1 MYSFAGDCEPPGHPG
16 DITHKEADAGIL
28 PSHGISLDIP
38 DELQVNGR
46 PSKVQYLSAPAYQS
60 PLRHHRR
67 SASTHREV
75 KETLDARSEYMNNEE
90 DGRAEHHIN
99 QYIIK
104 DEIGRGSFGAVHLA
118 VDQYGKEFA
127 VKEFSKSRLRKRA
140 QSNILRRPHY
150 VRRPGNLAAGSG
162 LNSPLHR
169 HSASDIHI
177 NEQQGNPLYLI
188 KEEIA
193 IMKKLNH
200 PNLVSLIEV
209 LDDPEEDSLY
219 MVLEMCKKG
228 VVMKVGLGEK
238 ADPYDI
244 ESCRCWFRDLILG
257 IEYLHAQGVAHR
269 DIKPDNL
276 LLTEDDVLKVVD
288 FGVSEMFE
296 KASDMM
302 TAKSAGSPA
311 FLPPELC
318 ITKHGDVS
326 GRAADIWSMG
336 VSLYCLRFG
345 HIPFERTGVLELYE
359 AIKNDEPEYEPDAD
373 PMFVDLMRKLLEK
386 DPKKRISM
394 DEIREHPWVTINGI
408 DPLLSKEENIANL
421 VEPPSETEVNHAITV
436 KMRGLL
442 VVMKAVKKFKNKL
455 EQRRRNAISETL
467 GKGVSV
473 PHPLMGMDGQ
483 KESAIHRSMSADL
496 ENRRL
501 VEAALAAEGI
511 HHNGT
516 CSSADDNRVM
526 RSRIHSSSPIV
537 ADEEPTD
544 KIHAQQEIAKS
555 SSSDS
560 ITNRPELQE
569 QHSGDK
575 GHAHDPLDEEPLYL
589 GIGAGVGDDNSPDAP
604 VQEVIAESPTAA
616 EFSIYDTAYQQE
628 VERIRAAQGHAAT
641 VYLTRR
647 VDHKKEYKANRN
659 MINLP
664 HHADIKGRIQEGW
677 KGLVDRAQENKD
689 ELFLHERITE
699 GHSLFSD
706 LVYKAVDNT
715 KNMGRDISERG
726 GTPFD
731 NVVYAAMEKRKK
743 KVEGEEKGE
752 DEKPL

>member
-1 MYSFAGDCEPPGHPG
+1 MSSFAGDCEKPGHPG
-16 DITHKEADAGIL
+16 DITQKEADAGIL

-38 DELQVNGR
+38 GESVDGR
-46 PSKVQYLSAPAYQS
+46 PPLVQYLSTPAYQS

-67 SASTHREV
+67 SASAHRQV

-118 VDQYGKEFA
+118 VDQYGTEFA

-150 VRRPGNLAAGSG
+150 VRRPGHLAAGSG
-162 LNSPLHR
+162 FNSPLHR

-177 NEQQGNPLYLI
+177 NEQRGNPLYLI

-238 ADPYDI
+238 ADPYDV

-257 IEYLHAQGVAHR
+257 IEYLHAQGVVHR

-302 TAKSAGSPA
+302 TAKSTGSPA

-318 ITKHGDVS
+318 VTKHGDVS

-336 VSLYCLRFG
+336 ISLYCLRFG

-359 AIKNDEPEYEPDAD
+359 AIKNDEVDYEPSTD
-373 PMFVDLMRKLLEK
+373 PQFVNLMRRILEK
-386 DPKKRISM
+386 DPKKRITM
-394 DEIREHPWVTINGI
+394 DEIREHPWVTNNGT
-408 DPLLSKEENIANL
+408 DPLLPKEENIANL
-421 VEPPSETEVNHAITV
+421 VEPPSEIEVNHAITT

-442 VVMKAVKKFKNKL
+442 AVMKAVKKFKSKM
-455 EQRRRNAISETL
+455 EQRRPNAISETL
-467 GKGVSV
+467 GKGIRVL
-473 PHPLMGMDGQ
+473 HPSMGMTEQ
-483 KESAIHRSMSADL
+483 KESALHRSKSSDL
-496 ENRRL
+496 EDRRV
-501 VEAALAAEGI
+501 VEAALAAEGV
-511 HHNGT
+511 HHDGT
-516 CSSADDNRVM
+516 YPSADGPRTM
-526 RSRIHSSSPIV
+526 ASRIDSSSTIV
-537 ADEEPTD
+537 VDEEPIV
-544 KIHAQQEIAKS
+544 KKVQSRSIAKTDS
-555 SSSDS
+555 SNS
-560 ITNRPELQE
+560 IEKRPEFRE
-569 QHSGDK
+569 QQSGDK
-575 GHAHDPLDEEPLYL
+575 GHAHDPLDEQPLYL
-589 GIGAGVGDDNSPDAP
+589 GIGAGVGEDGDPLNEA
-604 VQEVIAESPTAA
+604 VQELIAESPTAA
-616 EFSIYDTAYQQE
+616 DFNIYDTAYQQE
-628 VERIRAAQGHAAT
+628 VDRIRAVQGHAAT

-647 VDHKKEYKANRN
+647 VDHKKEYKADRY
-659 MINLP
+659 MKNLP
-664 HHADIKGRIQEGW
+664 NHTEMKGRIQEGW
-677 KGLVDRAQENKD
+677 KGLVDRAQESKD
-689 ELFLHERITE
+689 ERSLHEKLTE
-699 GHSLFSD
+699 GHQVFSD
-706 LVYKAVDNT
+706 LVSKAVENT
-715 KNMGRDISERG
+715 RNLGRDVSEREG
-726 GTPFD
+726 ATS
-731 NVVYAAMEKRKK
+731 EK
-743 KVEGEEKGE
+743 
-752 DEKPL
+752 

>member
-1 MYSFAGDCEPPGHPG
+1 MSSFAGDCENPGHPG
-16 DITHKEADAGIL
+16 DITQKEADAGIL

-38 DELQVNGR
+38 GELVDAR
-46 PSKVQYLSAPAYQS
+46 PPLVQYLSTPAYQS

-67 SASTHREV
+67 SASAHRQV

-118 VDQYGKEFA
+118 VDQYGTEFA

-150 VRRPGNLAAGSG
+150 VRRPGHLAAGSG
-162 LNSPLHR
+162 FNSPLHR

-177 NEQQGNPLYLI
+177 NEQRGNPLYLI

-238 ADPYDI
+238 ADPYDV

-257 IEYLHAQGVAHR
+257 IEYLHAQGVVHR

-302 TAKSAGSPA
+302 TAKSTGSPA

-318 ITKHGDVS
+318 VTKHGDVS

-336 VSLYCLRFG
+336 ISLYCLRFG

-359 AIKNDEPEYEPDAD
+359 AIKSDELDYEPSTD
-373 PMFVDLMRKLLEK
+373 PQFVDLMRRILEK
-386 DPKKRISM
+386 DPKKRIIM
-394 DEIREHPWVTINGI
+394 DEIREHPWVTNNGT
-408 DPLLSKEENIANL
+408 DPLLPKEENIANL
-421 VEPPSETEVNHAITV
+421 VEPPSEIEVNHAITA

-442 VVMKAVKKFKNKL
+442 AVMKAVKKFKSKM
-455 EQRRRNAISETL
+455 EQRRPNAISETL
-467 GKGVSV
+467 GKGIRVL
-473 PHPLMGMDGQ
+473 HPSIGMTEQ
-483 KESAIHRSMSADL
+483 KDSALHRSKSSDL
-496 ENRRL
+496 EDRRL
-501 VEAALAAEGI
+501 VEAALAAEGV
-511 HHNGT
+511 HHDGT
-516 CSSADDNRVM
+516 YPSADGPRTM
-526 RSRIHSSSPIV
+526 ASRMDSSSTIV
-537 ADEEPTD
+537 ADEEPIV
-544 KIHAQQEIAKS
+544 KKVQSRSIAKTDS
-555 SSSDS
+555 STS
-560 ITNRPELQE
+560 IEKRPEFRE

-575 GHAHDPLDEEPLYL
+575 GHAHDPLDEQPLYL
-589 GIGAGVGDDNSPDAP
+589 GIGAGLGEDGDSLNEP
-604 VQEVIAESPTAA
+604 VQEMIAESPTAA
-616 EFSIYDTAYQQE
+616 DFNIYDTAYQQE
-628 VERIRAAQGHAAT
+628 VERIRAVQGHAAT

-647 VDHKKEYKANRN
+647 VDHKREHKADRH
-659 MINLP
+659 MKNLP
-664 HHADIKGRIQEGW
+664 NHTEMKGRIQEGW
-677 KGLVDRAQENKD
+677 KGLVDRAQDNKD
-689 ELFLHERITE
+689 ERSLHEKLTE
-699 GHSLFSD
+699 GHQVFSE
-706 LVYKAVDNT
+706 LVSKAVENT
-715 KNMGRDISERG
+715 RNLGRDVSEREG
-726 GTPFD
+726 ATS
-731 NVVYAAMEKRKK
+731 EK
-743 KVEGEEKGE
+743 
-752 DEKPL
+752 

>member
-1 MYSFAGDCEPPGHPG
+1 MSSFAGDCEKPGHPG
-16 DITHKEADAGIL
+16 DITQTEADAGIL
-28 PSHGISLDIP
+28 PSHGISLNIP
-38 DELQVNGR
+38 GELVDGR
-46 PSKVQYLSAPAYQS
+46 PPLVQYLSTPAYQS

-67 SASTHREV
+67 SASAHRQV

-118 VDQYGKEFA
+118 VDQYGTEFA

-150 VRRPGNLAAGSG
+150 VRRPGHLAAGSG
-162 LNSPLHR
+162 FNSPLHR

-238 ADPYDI
+238 ADPYDV

-257 IEYLHAQGVAHR
+257 IEYLHAQGVVHR

-302 TAKSAGSPA
+302 TAKSTGSPA

-318 ITKHGDVS
+318 VTKHGDVS

-336 VSLYCLRFG
+336 ISLYCLRFG

-359 AIKNDEPEYEPDAD
+359 AIKNDELDYEPSTD
-373 PMFVDLMRKLLEK
+373 PQFVDLMKRVLEK
-386 DPKKRISM
+386 DPRKRITM
-394 DEIREHPWVTINGI
+394 DEIREHSWVTNNGT
-408 DPLLSKEENIANL
+408 DPLLPKEENIANL
-421 VEPPSETEVNHAITV
+421 VEPPSEIEVNHAITA

-442 VVMKAVKKFKNKL
+442 AVMKAVKKFKSKV
-455 EQRRRNAISETL
+455 EQRRPNAISETL
-467 GKGVSV
+467 GKGIRVL
-473 PHPLMGMDGQ
+473 HPSMGMTEQ
-483 KESAIHRSMSADL
+483 KESALHRSKSSDL
-496 ENRRL
+496 EDRRL
-501 VEAALAAEGI
+501 VEAALAAEGV
-511 HHNGT
+511 HHDGT
-516 CSSADDNRVM
+516 YPSADGPRTM
-526 RSRIHSSSPIV
+526 ASRMDSSSTIV
-537 ADEEPTD
+537 ADEEPIVKKVQSRIISRTD
-544 KIHAQQEIAKS
+544 S
-555 SSSDS
+555 SNS
-560 ITNRPELQE
+560 IENRPEFRE
-569 QHSGDK
+569 QQSGDK
-575 GHAHDPLDEEPLYL
+575 GHAHDPLDEQPLYL
-589 GIGAGVGDDNSPDAP
+589 GIGAGVGEDGDSLDGP
-604 VQEVIAESPTAA
+604 VQELIAESPTAA
-616 EFSIYDTAYQQE
+616 DFNIYDTAYQQE
-628 VERIRAAQGHAAT
+628 VDRIRAVQGHAAT

-647 VDHKKEYKANRN
+647 VDHKREYKADRH
-659 MINLP
+659 MKNLP
-664 HHADIKGRIQEGW
+664 NHTEMKGRIQEGW
-677 KGLVDRAQENKD
+677 KGLVDRAQDNKD
-689 ELFLHERITE
+689 ERSLHDKLTE
-699 GHSLFSD
+699 GHQVFSE
-706 LVYKAVDNT
+706 LVSKAVENT
-715 KNMGRDISERG
+715 RNLGRDVGGREGATSE
-726 GTPFD
+726 
-731 NVVYAAMEKRKK
+731 K
-743 KVEGEEKGE
+743 
-752 DEKPL
+752 

>member
-1 MYSFAGDCEPPGHPG
+1 MSSFAGDCETPGHPG
-16 DITHKEADAGIL
+16 DITQKEADAGIL

-38 DELQVNGR
+38 GGLVDGR
-46 PSKVQYLSAPAYQS
+46 PPMVQYLSTPAYQS

-67 SASTHREV
+67 SASAHRQV

-118 VDQYGKEFA
+118 VDQYGTEFA

-162 LNSPLHR
+162 FNSPLHR
-169 HSASDIHI
+169 RSASDIHI
-177 NEQQGNPLYLI
+177 NEQRGNPLYLI

-238 ADPYDI
+238 ADPYDV
-244 ESCRCWFRDLILG
+244 ESCRYWFRDLILG
-257 IEYLHAQGVAHR
+257 IEYLHAQGVVHR

-276 LLTEDDVLKVVD
+276 LLTEDNVLKVVD

-302 TAKSAGSPA
+302 TAKSTGSPA

-336 VSLYCLRFG
+336 ISLYCLRFG

-359 AIKNDEPEYEPDAD
+359 AIKNDELDYEPSID
-373 PMFVDLMRKLLEK
+373 PQFVDLMKRILEK
-386 DPKKRISM
+386 DPKKRITM
-394 DEIREHPWVTINGI
+394 DEIREHAWVTNNGT
-408 DPLLSKEENIANL
+408 DPLLPKEENIANL
-421 VEPPSETEVNHAITV
+421 VEPPSEIEVNHAITA

-442 VVMKAVKKFKNKL
+442 AVMKAVKKFK
-455 EQRRRNAISETL
+455 ERYPCSAPS
-467 GKGVSV
+467 
-473 PHPLMGMDGQ
+473 MGMAEQ
-483 KESAIHRSMSADL
+483 KESALHRSKSSDL
-496 ENRRL
+496 EDRRL
-501 VEAALAAEGI
+501 VEAALAAEGV
-511 HHNGT
+511 HHDGT
-516 CSSADDNRVM
+516 YPSADGPRTM
-526 RSRIHSSSPIV
+526 ASRMDSSTTIV
-537 ADEEPTD
+537 VDEEPIGKVQSHSTA
-544 KIHAQQEIAKS
+544 KINSHN
-555 SSSDS
+555 S
-560 ITNRPELQE
+560 IEKRPEFRE
-569 QHSGDK
+569 QQSGDK
-575 GHAHDPLDEEPLYL
+575 GHAHDPLDEQPLYL
-589 GIGAGVGDDNSPDAP
+589 GIGAGVGQDDDSLNEP
-604 VQEVIAESPTAA
+604 VQELIAESPTAA
-616 EFSIYDTAYQQE
+616 DFNIYDTAYQQE
-628 VERIRAAQGHAAT
+628 VDRIRAVQGHAAT

-647 VDHKKEYKANRN
+647 VDHKSEYKADRY

-664 HHADIKGRIQEGW
+664 NHTEMKGRIQEGW

-689 ELFLHERITE
+689 ERSLHEKLTE
-699 GHSLFSD
+699 GHQAFSE
-706 LVYKAVDNT
+706 LVSKAVENT
-715 KNMGRDISERG
+715 RNMGRDASEREG
-726 GTPFD
+726 ATS
-731 NVVYAAMEKRKK
+731 EK
-743 KVEGEEKGE
+743 
-752 DEKPL
+752 

>member
-1 MYSFAGDCEPPGHPG
+1 MSSFAGDCENPGHPG
-16 DITHKEADAGIL
+16 DITQKEADAGIL

-38 DELQVNGR
+38 GELVDGR
-46 PSKVQYLSAPAYQS
+46 PPLVQYLSTPAYQS

-67 SASTHREV
+67 SASAHRQV

-118 VDQYGKEFA
+118 VDQYGTEFA

-162 LNSPLHR
+162 FNSPLHR

-177 NEQQGNPLYLI
+177 NEQRGNPLYLI

-238 ADPYDI
+238 ADPYDV

-257 IEYLHAQGVAHR
+257 IEYLHAQGVVHR

-302 TAKSAGSPA
+302 TAKSTGSPA

-318 ITKHGDVS
+318 VTKHGDVS

-336 VSLYCLRFG
+336 ISLYCLRFG

-359 AIKNDEPEYEPDAD
+359 AIKNDEVDYEPSTD
-373 PMFVDLMRKLLEK
+373 PQFVDLMRRILEK
-386 DPKKRISM
+386 DPKKRITM
-394 DEIREHPWVTINGI
+394 DEIREHPWVTNNGT
-408 DPLLSKEENIANL
+408 DPLLPKEENIANL
-421 VEPPSETEVNHAITV
+421 VEPPSEIEVNHAITA

-442 VVMKAVKKFKNKL
+442 AVMKAVKKFKSKM
-455 EQRRRNAISETL
+455 EQRRPNAISETL
-467 GKGVSV
+467 GKGIRVL
-473 PHPLMGMDGQ
+473 HPSMGMTEQ
-483 KESAIHRSMSADL
+483 KESTLHRSKSSDL
-496 ENRRL
+496 EDRRL
-501 VEAALAAEGI
+501 VEAALAAEGV
-511 HHNGT
+511 HHDGT
-516 CSSADDNRVM
+516 YPSADGPRTM
-526 RSRIHSSSPIV
+526 ASRMDSSSTIV
-537 ADEEPTD
+537 VDEEPIVKKVQSRSIVKTD
-544 KIHAQQEIAKS
+544 S
-555 SSSDS
+555 SNS
-560 ITNRPELQE
+560 IEKRPEFRE
-569 QHSGDK
+569 QQSGDK
-575 GHAHDPLDEEPLYL
+575 GHAHDPLDEQPLYL
-589 GIGAGVGDDNSPDAP
+589 GIGAGVGEDGDPLNEP
-604 VQEVIAESPTAA
+604 VQELIAESPTAA
-616 EFSIYDTAYQQE
+616 DFNIYDTAYQQE
-628 VERIRAAQGHAAT
+628 VDRIRAVQGNTAT

-647 VDHKKEYKANRN
+647 VDHKKEYKADRH
-659 MINLP
+659 MKNLP
-664 HHADIKGRIQEGW
+664 NHTEMKGRIQEGW
-677 KGLVDRAQENKD
+677 KGLVDRAQECRD
-689 ELFLHERITE
+689 ERSLHEKLTE
-699 GHSLFSD
+699 GHQAFSE
-706 LVYKAVDNT
+706 LVSKAVENT
-715 KNMGRDISERG
+715 RNIGRDVSEREG
-726 GTPFD
+726 ATS
-731 NVVYAAMEKRKK
+731 EK
-743 KVEGEEKGE
+743 
-752 DEKPL
+752 

>member
-1 MYSFAGDCEPPGHPG
+1 MSSFAGDCKPPGHPG
-16 DITHKEADAGIL
+16 DITRKEAGAGIL

-38 DELQVNGR
+38 GELVNGR
-46 PSKVQYLSAPAYQS
+46 PPITQYLSTPAYQS

-75 KETLDARSEYMNNEE
+75 KETLNARSEYMNNEE

-150 VRRPGNLAAGSG
+150 VRRPGHLAAGSG
-162 LNSPLHR
+162 FNSPLHR

-200 PNLVSLIEV
+200 PNLVNLIEV

-238 ADPYDI
+238 ADPYDV

-257 IEYLHAQGVAHR
+257 IEYLHAQGVVHR

-336 VSLYCLRFG
+336 ISLYCLRFG

-359 AIKNDEPEYEPDAD
+359 AIKNDELDYGPDTD
-373 PMFVDLMRKLLEK
+373 PVFVDLMNKLLEK
-386 DPKKRISM
+386 DPKKRITM
-394 DEIREHPWVTINGI
+394 DEIRMHPWVTINGT
-408 DPLLSKEENIANL
+408 DPLLPKEENIANL
-421 VEPPSETEVNHAITV
+421 VEPPSETEVNHAITI

-442 VVMKAVKKFKNKL
+442 AVMKAVKKFKNKL
-455 EQRRRNAISETL
+455 EQRRPNAISETL
-467 GKGVSV
+467 GKGIRVL
-473 PHPLMGMDGQ
+473 HPSMGMDEQ
-483 KESAIHRSMSADL
+483 HESALYRSKSADL
-496 ENRRL
+496 EDRRF
-501 VEAALAAEGI
+501 VEAALATEGI
-511 HHNGT
+511 HHDGT
-516 CSSADDNRVM
+516 YPSADGIRTM
-526 RSRIHSSSPIV
+526 TSRMDSSSTIV
-537 ADEEPTD
+537 ADEEPAD
-544 KIHAQQEIAKS
+544 KMLTQQKITKTN
-555 SSSDS
+555 SSDLV
-560 ITNRPELQE
+560 TKRPELRE

-589 GIGAGVGDDNSPDAP
+589 GIGAGIGDGDSLDAP
-604 VQEVIAESPTAA
+604 VQGLIAESPTAA

-647 VDHKKEYKANRN
+647 VDHKKEYKADRN

-664 HHADIKGRIQEGW
+664 HQADMKGRIQEGW

-689 ELFLHERITE
+689 ELSLHEKLTE
-699 GHSLFSD
+699 GHQAFSD
-706 LVYKAVDNT
+706 LVAKAVENT
-715 KNMGRDISERG
+715 RDMGRDISERG
-726 GTPFD
+726 GTTFD
-731 NVVYAAMEKRKK
+731 NVLHGAMEKREE
-743 KVEGEEKGE
+743 KVEGEEKEKDE
-752 DEKPL
+752 DS

>member
-1 MYSFAGDCEPPGHPG
+1 MSSFAGDCENPGHPG
-16 DITHKEADAGIL
+16 DITQKEADAGIL
-28 PSHGISLDIP
+28 PSHGISLNIP
-38 DELQVNGR
+38 GELVDGR
-46 PSKVQYLSAPAYQS
+46 PPLVQYLSTPAYQS

-67 SASTHREV
+67 SASAHRQV

-118 VDQYGKEFA
+118 VDQYGTEFA

-150 VRRPGNLAAGSG
+150 VRRPGHLAAGSG
-162 LNSPLHR
+162 FNSPLHR

-177 NEQQGNPLYLI
+177 NEQRGNPLYLI

-238 ADPYDI
+238 ADPYDV

-257 IEYLHAQGVAHR
+257 IEYLHAQGVVHR

-302 TAKSAGSPA
+302 TAKSTGSPA

-318 ITKHGDVS
+318 VTKHGDVS

-336 VSLYCLRFG
+336 ISLYCLRFG

-359 AIKNDEPEYEPDAD
+359 AIKNDEVDYEPSTD
-373 PMFVDLMRKLLEK
+373 PQFVDLMRRILEK
-386 DPKKRISM
+386 DPKKRITM
-394 DEIREHPWVTINGI
+394 DEIREHPWVTNNGT
-408 DPLLSKEENIANL
+408 DPLLPKEENIANL
-421 VEPPSETEVNHAITV
+421 VEPPSEIEVNHAITA

-442 VVMKAVKKFKNKL
+442 AVMKAVKKFKSKM
-455 EQRRRNAISETL
+455 EQRRPNAISETL
-467 GKGVSV
+467 GKGIRVL
-473 PHPLMGMDGQ
+473 HPSIGMTEQ
-483 KESAIHRSMSADL
+483 KESALHRSKSSDL
-496 ENRRL
+496 EDRRL
-501 VEAALAAEGI
+501 VEAALAAEGV
-511 HHNGT
+511 HHDGT
-516 CSSADDNRVM
+516 YPSADGPRTM
-526 RSRIHSSSPIV
+526 ASRMDSSSTIV
-537 ADEEPTD
+537 VDEEPIV
-544 KIHAQQEIAKS
+544 KKVQSRSIAKTDS
-555 SSSDS
+555 SNS
-560 ITNRPELQE
+560 IEKRPEFRE
-569 QHSGDK
+569 QQSGDK
-575 GHAHDPLDEEPLYL
+575 GHAHDPLDEQPLYL
-589 GIGAGVGDDNSPDAP
+589 GIGAGVGEDGDPLNEP
-604 VQEVIAESPTAA
+604 VQELIAESPTAA
-616 EFSIYDTAYQQE
+616 DFNIYDTAYQQE
-628 VERIRAAQGHAAT
+628 VDRIRAVQGHAAT

-647 VDHKKEYKANRN
+647 VDHKKEYKADRH
-659 MINLP
+659 MKNLP
-664 HHADIKGRIQEGW
+664 NHTEMKGRIQEGW
-677 KGLVDRAQENKD
+677 KGLVDRAQESKD
-689 ELFLHERITE
+689 ERSLHEKLTE
-699 GHSLFSD
+699 GHQAFSE
-706 LVYKAVDNT
+706 LVSKAVENT
-715 KNMGRDISERG
+715 RNMGRDVSEREG
-726 GTPFD
+726 ATS
-731 NVVYAAMEKRKK
+731 EK
-743 KVEGEEKGE
+743 
-752 DEKPL
+752 